1 MSEHPN
7 YKERIDH
14 MVKAIDRIFSFTED
28 MSLEDFYKNE
38 MAQYAIIKNF
48 EIIGEAANKIP
59 NEIRALN
66 DKIEWRKIIAFRHIL
81 VHDYY
86 TINLEI
92 VWNAIENKLFDL
104 KVELE
109 SLNEHLE

>member
-1 MSEHPN
+1 
-7 YKERIDH
+7 
-14 MVKAIDRIFSFTED
+14 
-28 MSLEDFYKNE
+28 
-38 MAQYAIIKNF
+38 
-48 EIIGEAANKIP
+48 
-59 NEIRALN
+59 
-66 DKIEWRKIIAFRHIL
+66 

-109 SLNEHLE
+109 NLKEQIE